1 MKISPKIRFYSI
13 FILLLAGVLFF
24 IFNSNGLLKYM
35 ELKERVTELQI
46 QIDSVDRQNKM
57 LEDQID
63 SLTRKV
69 PAKIEQT
76 ARENY
81 DMLRKGEVK
90 VEVIE
95 K

>member
-13 FILLLAGVLFF
+13 VILLSAGVLFF

-35 ELKERVTELQI
+35 ELKNRVSELQV